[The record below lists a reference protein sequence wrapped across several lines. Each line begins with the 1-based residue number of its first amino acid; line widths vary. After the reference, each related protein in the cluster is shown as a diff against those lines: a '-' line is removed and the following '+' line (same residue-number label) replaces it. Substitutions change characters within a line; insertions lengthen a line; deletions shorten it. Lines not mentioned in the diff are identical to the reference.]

1 MRAMIYKGIAGAE
14 GIGIGKARVVRETD
28 LDYSAVVF
36 SGAENEKQ
44 RLQAA
49 ITAFCEKTAA
59 MQKKLCAAVGEKRA
73 QILEGQIMMIQDPFM
88 ASQMQDFITGGQCAE
103 AAVDA
108 VCNMYIEMFSA
119 VEDDLTRQRAT
130 DIRDMRA
137 RLLGILLRQEEVD
150 LSDLPPETVL
160 VAHDFTPSM
169 TANMQ
174 KEHIVGILSETGSKT
189 SHAAILARSLEI
201 PAVMSVENICT
212 LLENGDTVIADGT
225 RGEAVVRPEQ
235 GILEA
240 YASKR
245 EQLKTEK
252 QALRAFAGKKTATAD
267 GKQLAVYA
275 NIGKPDDVS
284 AVLQN
289 DGEGVGLFRTEFL
302 FMDRA
307 ALPSEEEQFAAYR
320 AVAAQM
326 QGKEVIIRTLDVGG
340 DKDIPYLHMEKEENP
355 FLGHRAVRYCLD
367 NPEIYQVQLRALLRA
382 SAYGKI
388 KIMLPLVSTVNEVR
402 RVCEL
407 LESAKAE
414 LRAENIKFHEKI
426 PVGVMIETPAAAMTA
441 DLLAK
446 EADFFSIGTNDL
458 TQYTMAV
465 DRGNSKVST
474 LYSHYHP
481 AVLRLIKQ
489 TAEAANRA
497 GIPVGMC
504 GEAAADKAFIPLLI
518 AFGLHEFSVT
528 PAAVLATRK
537 TVSLWSKTDA
547 DALTE
552 RILTLT
558 TAEEVAA
565 ALEEAER
572 A

>member
-1 MRAMIYKGIAGAE
+1 MIYKGIAGAE
-14 GIGIGKARVVRETD
+14 GIGIGKALVVCEQT
-28 LDYSAVVF
+28 LDYSHVVF
-36 SGAENEKQ
+36 SGAENETN

-49 ITAFCEKTAA
+49 IAAFCEKVTA
-59 MQKKLCAAVGEKRA
+59 MQKKLTASVGEKQA
-73 QILEGQIMMIQDPFM
+73 EILNGQIMMIQDPFM
-88 ASQMQDFITGGQCAE
+88 TSQMQDFIAGGQCAE

-108 VCNMYIEMFSA
+108 VCNMYIEMFSS

-137 RLLGILLRQEEVD
+137 RLLGILLGQTEVD

-174 KEHIVGILSETGSKT
+174 KEHIVGILSECGSKT
-189 SHAAILARSLEI
+189 SHSAILARSLEL

-212 LLENGDTVIADGT
+212 LLENGDTVIVDGT
-225 RGEAVVRPEQ
+225 RGEAVVRPAQ

-245 EQLKTEK
+245 EQLKMEK
-252 QALRAFAGKKTATAD
+252 QALHAFAGKKTVTAD

-275 NIGKPDDVS
+275 NIGKPDDVP

-302 FMDRA
+302 FMDRT

-320 AVAAQM
+320 AVATQM

-367 NPEIYQVQLRALLRA
+367 NPEIYKVQLRALLRA
-382 SAYGKI
+382 SAYGNI
-388 KIMLPLVSTVNEVR
+388 KIMLPLVTTVSEVR
-402 RVCEL
+402 RVREL
-407 LESAKAE
+407 LESTKAE
-414 LRAENIKFHEKI
+414 LRRENIQFRANI

-465 DRGNSKVST
+465 DRGNRKVSA
-474 LYSHYHP
+474 LYSHYNP

-504 GEAAADKAFIPLLI
+504 GEAAGDKAFIPLLI

-528 PAAVLATRK
+528 PAVVLATRK

-547 DALTE
+547 DALAE
-552 RILTLT
+552 RVLTLDS
-558 TAEEVAA
+558 AEEVAA
-565 ALEEAER
+565 ALEEAAR

>member
-1 MRAMIYKGIAGAE
+1 MIYKGIAGAE
-14 GIGIGKARVVRETD
+14 GIGIGKALVVCEQT
-28 LDYSAVVF
+28 LDYSHVVF
-36 SGAENEKQ
+36 SGAENETN

-49 ITAFCEKTAA
+49 IAAFCEKVTA
-59 MQKKLCAAVGEKRA
+59 MQKKLTASVGEKQA
-73 QILEGQIMMIQDPFM
+73 EILNGQIMMIQDPFM
-88 ASQMQDFITGGQCAE
+88 TSQMQDFIAGGQCAE

-108 VCNMYIEMFSA
+108 VCNMYIEMFSS

-137 RLLGILLRQEEVD
+137 RLLGILLGQTEVD

-174 KEHIVGILSETGSKT
+174 KEHIVGILSECGSKT
-189 SHAAILARSLEI
+189 SHSAILARSLEL

-212 LLENGDTVIADGT
+212 LLENGDTVIVDGT
-225 RGEAVVRPEQ
+225 RGEAVVRPAQ

-245 EQLKTEK
+245 EQLKMEK
-252 QALRAFAGKKTATAD
+252 QALHAFAGKKTVTAD

-302 FMDRA
+302 FMDRT

-320 AVAAQM
+320 AVATQM

-367 NPEIYQVQLRALLRA
+367 NPEIYKVQLRALLRA
-382 SAYGKI
+382 SAYGNI
-388 KIMLPLVSTVNEVR
+388 KIMLPLVTTVSEVR
-402 RVCEL
+402 RVREL
-407 LESAKAE
+407 LESTKAE
-414 LRAENIKFHEKI
+414 LRKENIEFRDTI

-465 DRGNSKVST
+465 DRGNSKVSA
-474 LYSHYHP
+474 LYSHYNP

-504 GEAAADKAFIPLLI
+504 GEAAGDKAFIPLLI

-528 PAAVLATRK
+528 PAAVLPTRK

-547 DALTE
+547 DALAE
-552 RILTLT
+552 RVLTLDS
-558 TAEEVAA
+558 AEEVAA
-565 ALEEAER
+565 ALEEAAR

>member
-1 MRAMIYKGIAGAE
+1 MIYKGIAGAE
-14 GIGIGKARVVRETD
+14 GIGIGKALVVREAD
-28 LDYSAVVF
+28 LDYSHVVF
-36 SGAENEKQ
+36 SGAEKETK
-44 RLQAA
+44 RLQTA
-49 ITAFCEKTAA
+49 IAAFCETVTA
-59 MQKKLCAAVGEKRA
+59 MQEKLTASVGEKQA
-73 QILEGQIMMIQDPFM
+73 EILNGQIMMIQDPFM
-88 ASQMQDFITGGQCAE
+88 TSQMQDFIENGQCAE

-108 VCNMYIEMFSA
+108 VCNMYIEMFSS

-137 RLLGILLRQEEVD
+137 RLLGILLGQTEVD

-160 VAHDFTPSM
+160 VARDFSPSM

-189 SHAAILARSLEI
+189 SHSAILARSLEL

-212 LLENGDTVIADGT
+212 LLENGDTVIVDGT
-225 RGEAVVRPEQ
+225 RGEAVVRPAQ

-245 EQLKTEK
+245 AQLKTEK
-252 QALRAFAGKKTATAD
+252 QALRAFAGKKTVTAD

-275 NIGKPDDVS
+275 NIGKPDDVP

-302 FMDRA
+302 FMDRT

-320 AVAAQM
+320 AVATQM

-367 NPEIYQVQLRALLRA
+367 NPEIYKVQLRALLRA
-382 SAYGKI
+382 SAYGNI
-388 KIMLPLVSTVNEVR
+388 KIMLPLVTTVSEVR
-402 RVCEL
+402 RVREL
-407 LESAKAE
+407 LESTKAE
-414 LRAENIKFHEKI
+414 LRRENIEFRDNI

-465 DRGNSKVST
+465 DRGNSKVSA
-474 LYSHYHP
+474 LYSHYNP

-504 GEAAADKAFIPLLI
+504 GEAAGDKAFIPLLI

-528 PAAVLATRK
+528 PAAVLPTRK

-547 DALTE
+547 DALAE
-552 RILTLT
+552 RVLTLDS
-558 TAEEVAA
+558 AEEVAA
-565 ALEEAER
+565 ALEEAAR

>member
-1 MRAMIYKGIAGAE
+1 MIYKGIAGAE
-14 GIGIGKARVVRETD
+14 GIGIGKALVVCEQT
-28 LDYSAVVF
+28 LDYSHVVF
-36 SGAENEKQ
+36 SGAENETN

-49 ITAFCEKTAA
+49 IAAFCEKVTA
-59 MQKKLCAAVGEKRA
+59 MQKKLTASVGEKQA
-73 QILEGQIMMIQDPFM
+73 EILNGQIMMIQDPFM
-88 ASQMQDFITGGQCAE
+88 TSQMQDFIAGGQCAE

-108 VCNMYIEMFSA
+108 VCNMYIEMFSS

-137 RLLGILLRQEEVD
+137 RLLGILLGQTEVD

-174 KEHIVGILSETGSKT
+174 KEHIVGILSECGSKT
-189 SHAAILARSLEI
+189 SHSAILARSLEL

-212 LLENGDTVIADGT
+212 LLENGDTVIVDGT
-225 RGEAVVRPEQ
+225 RGEVVVRPAQ

-245 EQLKTEK
+245 EQLKMEK
-252 QALRAFAGKKTATAD
+252 QALHAFAGKKTVTAD

-275 NIGKPDDVS
+275 NIGKPDDVP

-302 FMDRA
+302 FMDRT

-320 AVAAQM
+320 AVATQM

-367 NPEIYQVQLRALLRA
+367 NPEIYKVQLRALLRA
-382 SAYGKI
+382 SAYGNI
-388 KIMLPLVSTVNEVR
+388 KIMLSLVTTVSEVR
-402 RVCEL
+402 RVREL
-407 LESAKAE
+407 LESTKAE
-414 LRAENIKFHEKI
+414 LRRENIEFRDTI

-465 DRGNSKVST
+465 DRGNSKVSA
-474 LYSHYHP
+474 LYSHYNP

-504 GEAAADKAFIPLLI
+504 GEAAGDKAFIPLLI

-528 PAAVLATRK
+528 PAAVLPTRK

-547 DALTE
+547 DALAE
-552 RILTLT
+552 RVLTLDS
-558 TAEEVAA
+558 AEEVAA
-565 ALEEAER
+565 ALEEAAR

>member
-1 MRAMIYKGIAGAE
+1 MIYKGIAGAE
-14 GIGIGKARVVRETD
+14 GIGIGKALVVCEQT
-28 LDYSAVVF
+28 LDYSHVVF
-36 SGAENEKQ
+36 SGAENETN

-49 ITAFCEKTAA
+49 IAAFCEKVTA
-59 MQKKLCAAVGEKRA
+59 MQKKLTASVGEKQA
-73 QILEGQIMMIQDPFM
+73 EILNGQIMMIQDPFM
-88 ASQMQDFITGGQCAE
+88 TSQMQDFIAGGQCAE

-108 VCNMYIEMFSA
+108 VCNMYIEMFSS

-137 RLLGILLRQEEVD
+137 RLLGILLGQTEVD

-174 KEHIVGILSETGSKT
+174 KEHIVGILSECGSKT
-189 SHAAILARSLEI
+189 SHSAILARSLEI

-212 LLENGDTVIADGT
+212 LLQDGDTVIADGT
-225 RGEAVVRPEQ
+225 RGEAVVRPAQ

-245 EQLKTEK
+245 EQLRTEK
-252 QALRAFAGKKTATAD
+252 QALHAFAGKKTVTAD

-275 NIGKPDDVS
+275 NIGKPDDVP

-320 AVAAQM
+320 AVATQM

-367 NPEIYQVQLRALLRA
+367 NPEIYKVQLRALLRA
-382 SAYGKI
+382 SAYGNI
-388 KIMLPLVSTVNEVR
+388 KIMLPLVTTVSEVR
-402 RVCEL
+402 RVREL
-407 LESAKAE
+407 LESIKAE
-414 LRAENIKFHEKI
+414 LRRENIKFRDTI

-465 DRGNSKVST
+465 DRGNSKVSA
-474 LYSHYHP
+474 LYSHYNP

-504 GEAAADKAFIPLLI
+504 GEAAGDKAFIPLLI

-528 PAAVLATRK
+528 PAAVLPTRK

-547 DALTE
+547 DALAE
-552 RILTLT
+552 RVLALDS
-558 TAEEVAA
+558 AEEVAA
-565 ALEEAER
+565 ALEAAAR
-572 A
+572 V

>member
-1 MRAMIYKGIAGAE
+1 MIYKGIAGAE
-14 GIGIGKARVVRETD
+14 GIGIGKALVVCEQT
-28 LDYSAVVF
+28 LDYSHVVF
-36 SGAENEKQ
+36 SGAENETN

-49 ITAFCEKTAA
+49 IAAFCEKVTA
-59 MQKKLCAAVGEKRA
+59 MQKKLTASVGEKQA
-73 QILEGQIMMIQDPFM
+73 EILNGQIMMIQDPFM
-88 ASQMQDFITGGQCAE
+88 TSQMQDFIAGGQCAE

-108 VCNMYIEMFSA
+108 VCNMYIEMFSS

-137 RLLGILLRQEEVD
+137 RLLGILLGQTEVD

-174 KEHIVGILSETGSKT
+174 KEHIVGILSECGSKT
-189 SHAAILARSLEI
+189 SHSAILARSLEL

-212 LLENGDTVIADGT
+212 LLENGDTVIVDGT
-225 RGEAVVRPEQ
+225 RGEAVVRPAQ

-245 EQLKTEK
+245 EQLKMEK
-252 QALRAFAGKKTATAD
+252 QALHAFAGKKTVTAD

-275 NIGKPDDVS
+275 NIGKPDDVP

-302 FMDRA
+302 FMDKT

-320 AVAAQM
+320 AVATQM

-367 NPEIYQVQLRALLRA
+367 NPEIYKVQLRALLRA
-382 SAYGKI
+382 SAYGNI
-388 KIMLPLVSTVNEVR
+388 KIMLPLVTTVSEVR
-402 RVCEL
+402 RVREL
-407 LESAKAE
+407 LESIKAE
-414 LRAENIKFHEKI
+414 LRRENIKFRDNI

-465 DRGNSKVST
+465 DRGNSKVSA
-474 LYSHYHP
+474 LYSHYNP

-504 GEAAADKAFIPLLI
+504 GEAAGDKAFIPLLI

-528 PAAVLATRK
+528 PAAVLPTRK

-547 DALTE
+547 DALAE
-552 RILTLT
+552 RVLTLDS
-558 TAEEVAA
+558 AEEVAA
-565 ALEEAER
+565 ALEEAAR

>member
-1 MRAMIYKGIAGAE
+1 MIYKGIAGAE
-14 GIGIGKARVVRETD
+14 GIGIGKALVVCEQT
-28 LDYSAVVF
+28 LDYSHVVF
-36 SGAENEKQ
+36 SGAENETN

-49 ITAFCEKTAA
+49 IAAFCEKVTA
-59 MQKKLCAAVGEKRA
+59 MQKKLTASVGEKQA
-73 QILEGQIMMIQDPFM
+73 EILNGQIMMIQDPFM
-88 ASQMQDFITGGQCAE
+88 TSQMQDFIAGGQCAE

-108 VCNMYIEMFSA
+108 VCNMYIEMFSS

-137 RLLGILLRQEEVD
+137 RLLGILLGQTEVD

-174 KEHIVGILSETGSKT
+174 KEHIVGILSECGSKT
-189 SHAAILARSLEI
+189 SHSAILARSLEL

-212 LLENGDTVIADGT
+212 LLENGDTVIVDGT
-225 RGEAVVRPEQ
+225 RGEVVVRPAQ

-245 EQLKTEK
+245 EQLKMEK
-252 QALRAFAGKKTATAD
+252 QALHAFAGKKTVTAD

-275 NIGKPDDVS
+275 NIGKPDDVP

-302 FMDRA
+302 FMDRT

-320 AVAAQM
+320 AVATQM

-367 NPEIYQVQLRALLRA
+367 NPEIYKVQLRALLRA
-382 SAYGKI
+382 SAYGNI
-388 KIMLPLVSTVNEVR
+388 KIMLPLVTTVREVR
-402 RVCEL
+402 RVREL
-407 LESAKAE
+407 LESTKAE
-414 LRAENIKFHEKI
+414 LRRENIKFRENI

-465 DRGNSKVST
+465 DRGNSKVSA
-474 LYSHYHP
+474 LYSHYNP

-528 PAAVLATRK
+528 PAAVLPTRK

-547 DALTE
+547 DALAE
-552 RILTLT
+552 RILTLDS
-558 TAEEVAA
+558 AEEVAA
-565 ALEEAER
+565 ALEEAAR

>member
-1 MRAMIYKGIAGAE
+1 MIYKGIAGAE
-14 GIGIGKARVVRETD
+14 GIGIGKALVVREQT
-28 LDYSAVVF
+28 LDYSQVVF
-36 SGAENEKQ
+36 SGAENETE

-49 ITAFCEKTAA
+49 IAAFCEKISA
-59 MQKKLCAAVGEKRA
+59 MQQNLTASVGEKQA
-73 QILEGQIMMIQDPFM
+73 EILNGQIMMIHDPFM
-88 ASQMQDFITGGQCAE
+88 TSQIQDFIAGGQCAE
-103 AAVDA
+103 VAVDA
-108 VCNMYIEMFSA
+108 VCNMYIEMFSS

-137 RLLGILLRQEEVD
+137 RLLGILLGQTEVD

-189 SHAAILARSLEI
+189 SHSAILARSLEI

-212 LLENGDTVIADGT
+212 LLQDGDTVIADGT
-225 RGEAVVRPEQ
+225 RGEAVVRPAQ

-245 EQLKTEK
+245 EQLRTEK

-367 NPEIYQVQLRALLRA
+367 NPEIYKVQLRALLRA
-382 SAYGKI
+382 SAYGNI
-388 KIMLPLVSTVNEVR
+388 KIMLPLVTTVNEVR
-402 RVCEL
+402 RVREL
-407 LESAKAE
+407 LESAKVE
-414 LRAENIKFHEKI
+414 LRTENIAFHEKI

-465 DRGNSKVST
+465 DRGNSKVSA
-474 LYSHYHP
+474 LYSHYNP
-481 AVLRLIKQ
+481 AILRMIKQ
-489 TAEAANRA
+489 TADAATRA

-504 GEAAADKAFIPLLI
+504 GEAAGDKAFIPLLI

-528 PAAVLATRK
+528 PAAVLPTRK

-547 DALTE
+547 DALAE
-552 RILTLT
+552 RILTLS

-565 ALEEAER
+565 ALESAAR
-572 A
+572 V

>member
-1 MRAMIYKGIAGAE
+1 MIYKGIAGAE
-14 GIGIGKARVVRETD
+14 GIGIGKALVVCEQT
-28 LDYSAVVF
+28 LDYSHVVF
-36 SGAENEKQ
+36 SGAENETN

-49 ITAFCEKTAA
+49 IAAFCEKVTA
-59 MQKKLCAAVGEKRA
+59 MQKKLTASVGEKQA
-73 QILEGQIMMIQDPFM
+73 EILNGQIMMIQDPFM
-88 ASQMQDFITGGQCAE
+88 TSQMQDFIAGGQCAE

-108 VCNMYIEMFSA
+108 VCNMYIEMFSS

-137 RLLGILLRQEEVD
+137 RLLGILLGQTEVD

-174 KEHIVGILSETGSKT
+174 KEHIVGILSECGSKT
-189 SHAAILARSLEI
+189 SHSAILARSLEL

-212 LLENGDTVIADGT
+212 LLENGDTVIVDGT
-225 RGEAVVRPEQ
+225 RGEAVVRPAQ

-245 EQLKTEK
+245 EQLKMEK
-252 QALRAFAGKKTATAD
+252 QALHAFSGKKTVTAD

-275 NIGKPDDVS
+275 NIGKPDDVP

-302 FMDRA
+302 FMDRT

-320 AVAAQM
+320 AVATQM

-367 NPEIYQVQLRALLRA
+367 NPEIYKVQLRALLRA
-382 SAYGKI
+382 SAYGNI
-388 KIMLPLVSTVNEVR
+388 KIMLPLVTTVSEVR
-402 RVCEL
+402 RVREL
-407 LESAKAE
+407 LESTKAE
-414 LRAENIKFHEKI
+414 LRKENIEFRENI

-465 DRGNSKVST
+465 DRGNSKVSA
-474 LYSHYHP
+474 LYSHYNP

-504 GEAAADKAFIPLLI
+504 GEAAGDKAFIPLLI

-528 PAAVLATRK
+528 PAAVLPTRK

-547 DALTE
+547 DALAE
-552 RILTLT
+552 RVLALDS
-558 TAEEVAA
+558 AEEVAA
-565 ALEEAER
+565 ALEEAAR

>member
-1 MRAMIYKGIAGAE
+1 MIYKGIAGAE
-14 GIGIGKARVVRETD
+14 GIGIGKALVVCEQT
-28 LDYSAVVF
+28 LDYSHVVF
-36 SGAENEKQ
+36 SGAENETN

-49 ITAFCEKTAA
+49 IAAFCEKVTA
-59 MQKKLCAAVGEKRA
+59 MQKKLTASVGEKQA
-73 QILEGQIMMIQDPFM
+73 EILNGQIMMIQDPFM
-88 ASQMQDFITGGQCAE
+88 TSQMQDFIAGGQCAE

-108 VCNMYIEMFSA
+108 VCNMYIEMFSS

-137 RLLGILLRQEEVD
+137 RLLGILLGQTEVD

-174 KEHIVGILSETGSKT
+174 KEHIVGILSECGSKT
-189 SHAAILARSLEI
+189 SHSAILARSLEL

-212 LLENGDTVIADGT
+212 LLENGDTVIVDGT
-225 RGEAVVRPEQ
+225 RGEAVVRPAQ

-245 EQLKTEK
+245 EQLKMEK
-252 QALRAFAGKKTATAD
+252 QALLAFAGKKTVTAD

-275 NIGKPDDVS
+275 NIGKPDDVP

-302 FMDRA
+302 FMDRT

-320 AVAAQM
+320 TVATQM

-367 NPEIYQVQLRALLRA
+367 NPEIYKAQLRALLRA
-382 SAYGKI
+382 SAYGNI
-388 KIMLPLVSTVNEVR
+388 KIMLPLVTTVSEVR
-402 RVCEL
+402 RVREL
-407 LESAKAE
+407 LESTKAE
-414 LRAENIKFHEKI
+414 LRKENIEFRENI

-465 DRGNSKVST
+465 DRGNSKVSA
-474 LYSHYHP
+474 LYSHYNP

-504 GEAAADKAFIPLLI
+504 GEAAGDKAFIPLLI

-528 PAAVLATRK
+528 PAAVLPTRK

-547 DALTE
+547 DALAE
-552 RILTLT
+552 RVLALDS
-558 TAEEVAA
+558 AEEVAA
-565 ALEEAER
+565 ALEAAAR

>member
-1 MRAMIYKGIAGAE
+1 MIYKGIAGAE
-14 GIGIGKARVVRETD
+14 GIGIGKALVVCEQT
-28 LDYSAVVF
+28 LDYSHVVF
-36 SGAENEKQ
+36 SGAENETN

-49 ITAFCEKTAA
+49 IAAFCEKVTA
-59 MQKKLCAAVGEKRA
+59 MQKKLTASVGEKQA
-73 QILEGQIMMIQDPFM
+73 EILNGQIMMIQDPFM
-88 ASQMQDFITGGQCAE
+88 TSQMQDFIAGGQCAE

-108 VCNMYIEMFSA
+108 VCNMYIEMFSS

-137 RLLGILLRQEEVD
+137 RLLGILLGQTEVD

-174 KEHIVGILSETGSKT
+174 KEHIVGILSECGSKT
-189 SHAAILARSLEI
+189 SHSAILARSLEL

-212 LLENGDTVIADGT
+212 LLENGDTVIVDGT
-225 RGEAVVRPEQ
+225 RGEAVVRPAQ

-245 EQLKTEK
+245 EQLKMEK
-252 QALRAFAGKKTATAD
+252 QALHAFAGKKTVTAD

-275 NIGKPDDVS
+275 NIGKPDDVP

-302 FMDRA
+302 FMDRT

-320 AVAAQM
+320 AVATQM

-367 NPEIYQVQLRALLRA
+367 NPEIYKVQLRALLRA
-382 SAYGKI
+382 SAYGNI
-388 KIMLPLVSTVNEVR
+388 KIMLPLVTTVSEVR
-402 RVCEL
+402 RVREL
-407 LESAKAE
+407 LESTKAE
-414 LRAENIKFHEKI
+414 LRKENIEFRDNI

-465 DRGNSKVST
+465 DRGNSKVSA
-474 LYSHYHP
+474 LYSHYNP

-504 GEAAADKAFIPLLI
+504 GEAAGDKAFIPLLI

-528 PAAVLATRK
+528 PAAVLPTRK

-547 DALTE
+547 DALAE
-552 RILTLT
+552 HVLTLDS
-558 TAEEVAA
+558 AEEVAA
-565 ALEEAER
+565 ALEEAAR

>member
-1 MRAMIYKGIAGAE
+1 MIYKGIAGAE
-14 GIGIGKARVVRETD
+14 GIGIGKAFVVCEQT
-28 LDYSAVVF
+28 LDYSHVVF
-36 SGAENEKQ
+36 SGAENETN

-49 ITAFCEKTAA
+49 IAAFCEKVTA
-59 MQKKLCAAVGEKRA
+59 MQKKLTASVGEKQA
-73 QILEGQIMMIQDPFM
+73 EILNGQIMMIQDPFM
-88 ASQMQDFITGGQCAE
+88 TSQMQDFIAGGQCAE

-108 VCNMYIEMFSA
+108 VCNMYIEMFSS

-137 RLLGILLRQEEVD
+137 RLLGILLGQTEVD

-174 KEHIVGILSETGSKT
+174 KEHIVGILSECGSKT
-189 SHAAILARSLEI
+189 SHSAILARSLEL

-212 LLENGDTVIADGT
+212 LLENGDTVIVDGT
-225 RGEAVVRPEQ
+225 RGEAVVRPAQ

-245 EQLKTEK
+245 EQLKMEK
-252 QALRAFAGKKTATAD
+252 QALHAFAGKKTVTAD

-275 NIGKPDDVS
+275 NIGKPDDVP

-302 FMDRA
+302 FMDRT

-320 AVAAQM
+320 AVATQM

-367 NPEIYQVQLRALLRA
+367 NPEIYKVQLRALLRA
-382 SAYGKI
+382 SAYGNI
-388 KIMLPLVSTVNEVR
+388 KIMLPLVTTVSEVR
-402 RVCEL
+402 RVREL

-414 LRAENIKFHEKI
+414 LRRENIKFRENI

-465 DRGNSKVST
+465 DRGNSKVSA
-474 LYSHYHP
+474 LYSHYNP

-504 GEAAADKAFIPLLI
+504 GEAAGDKAFIPLLI

-528 PAAVLATRK
+528 PAAVLPTRK

-547 DALTE
+547 DALAE
-552 RILTLT
+552 RVLTLDS
-558 TAEEVAA
+558 AEEVAA
-565 ALEEAER
+565 ALEEAAR

>member
-1 MRAMIYKGIAGAE
+1 MIYKGIAGAE
-14 GIGIGKARVVRETD
+14 GIGIGKALVVREQT
-28 LDYSAVVF
+28 LDYSQVVF
-36 SGAENEKQ
+36 SGAENETE

-49 ITAFCEKTAA
+49 IAAFCEKISA
-59 MQKKLCAAVGEKRA
+59 MQQNLTASVGEKQA
-73 QILEGQIMMIQDPFM
+73 EILNGQIMMIQDPFM
-88 ASQMQDFITGGQCAE
+88 TSQMQDFIAGGQCAE

-108 VCNMYIEMFSA
+108 VCNMYIEMFSS

-137 RLLGILLRQEEVD
+137 RLLGILLGQTEVD

-174 KEHIVGILSETGSKT
+174 KEHIVGILSEAGSKT
-189 SHAAILARSLEI
+189 SHSAILACSLEI

-212 LLENGDTVIADGT
+212 LLQDGDTVIADGT
-225 RGEAVVRPEQ
+225 RGEAVVRPAQ

-245 EQLKTEK
+245 EQLRTEK

-302 FMDRA
+302 FMDRT

-320 AVAAQM
+320 TVAAQM

-340 DKDIPYLHMEKEENP
+340 DKDIPYLHMEKEDNP

-367 NPEIYQVQLRALLRA
+367 NPEIYKVQLRALLRA
-382 SAYGKI
+382 SAYGNI
-388 KIMLPLVSTVNEVR
+388 KIMLPLVTAVGEVR
-402 RVCEL
+402 RVREL

-414 LRAENIKFHEKI
+414 LRTENIKFHEKI

-458 TQYTMAV
+458 TQYAMAV
-465 DRGNSKVST
+465 DRGNSKVSA
-474 LYSHYHP
+474 LYSHYNP

-489 TAEAANRA
+489 TADAANRA

-504 GEAAADKAFIPLLI
+504 GEAAADKAFMPLLI
-518 AFGLHEFSVT
+518 AFGPDEFSVT
-528 PAAVLATRK
+528 PAAVLPTRK

-547 DALTE
+547 DALAE
-552 RILTLT
+552 RILTLS

-565 ALEEAER
+565 ALESAAR
-572 A
+572 V

>member
-1 MRAMIYKGIAGAE
+1 MIYKGIAGAE
-14 GIGIGKARVVRETD
+14 GIGIGKALVVCEQT
-28 LDYSAVVF
+28 LDYSHVVF
-36 SGAENEKQ
+36 SGAENETN

-49 ITAFCEKTAA
+49 IAAFCEKVTA
-59 MQKKLCAAVGEKRA
+59 MQKKLTASVGEKQA
-73 QILEGQIMMIQDPFM
+73 EILNGQIMMIQDPFM
-88 ASQMQDFITGGQCAE
+88 TSQMQDFIAGGQCAE

-108 VCNMYIEMFSA
+108 VCNMYIEMFSS

-137 RLLGILLRQEEVD
+137 RLLGILLGQTEVD

-174 KEHIVGILSETGSKT
+174 KEHIVGILSECGSKT
-189 SHAAILARSLEI
+189 SHSAILARSLEL

-212 LLENGDTVIADGT
+212 LLENGDTVIVDGT
-225 RGEAVVRPEQ
+225 RGEVVVRPAQ

-245 EQLKTEK
+245 EQLKMEK
-252 QALRAFAGKKTATAD
+252 QALHAFAGKKTVTAD

-275 NIGKPDDVS
+275 NIGNPDDVP

-302 FMDRA
+302 FMDRT

-320 AVAAQM
+320 AVATQM

-367 NPEIYQVQLRALLRA
+367 NPEIYKVQLRALLRA
-382 SAYGKI
+382 SAYGNI
-388 KIMLPLVSTVNEVR
+388 KIMLPLVTTVSEVR
-402 RVCEL
+402 RVREL
-407 LESAKAE
+407 LESTKAE
-414 LRAENIKFHEKI
+414 LRRENIEFRENI

-465 DRGNSKVST
+465 DRGNSKVSA
-474 LYSHYHP
+474 LYSHYNP

-504 GEAAADKAFIPLLI
+504 GEAAGDKAFIPLLI

-528 PAAVLATRK
+528 PAAVLPTRK

-547 DALTE
+547 DALAE
-552 RILTLT
+552 RVLTLDS
-558 TAEEVAA
+558 AEEVAA
-565 ALEEAER
+565 ALEEAAR

>member
-1 MRAMIYKGIAGAE
+1 MIYKGIAGAE
-14 GIGIGKARVVRETD
+14 GIGIGKALVVCEQT
-28 LDYSAVVF
+28 LDYSHVVF
-36 SGAENEKQ
+36 SGAENETN

-49 ITAFCEKTAA
+49 IAAFCEKVTA
-59 MQKKLCAAVGEKRA
+59 MQKKLTASVGEKQA
-73 QILEGQIMMIQDPFM
+73 EILNGQIMMIQDPFM
-88 ASQMQDFITGGQCAE
+88 TSQMQDFIAGGQCAE

-108 VCNMYIEMFSA
+108 VCNMYIEMFSS

-137 RLLGILLRQEEVD
+137 RLLGILLGQTEVD

-174 KEHIVGILSETGSKT
+174 KEHIVGILSECGSKT
-189 SHAAILARSLEI
+189 SHSAILARSLEL

-212 LLENGDTVIADGT
+212 LLENGDTVIVDGT
-225 RGEAVVRPEQ
+225 RGEAVVRPAQ

-245 EQLKTEK
+245 EQLKMEK
-252 QALRAFAGKKTATAD
+252 QALHAFAGKKTVTAD

-275 NIGKPDDVS
+275 NIGKPDDVP

-302 FMDRA
+302 FMDRT

-320 AVAAQM
+320 AVATQM

-367 NPEIYQVQLRALLRA
+367 NPEIYKVQLRALLRA
-382 SAYGKI
+382 SAYGNI
-388 KIMLPLVSTVNEVR
+388 KIMLPLVTTVSEVR
-402 RVCEL
+402 RVREL
-407 LESAKAE
+407 LESTKAE
-414 LRAENIKFHEKI
+414 LRRENIEFRDTI

-465 DRGNSKVST
+465 DRGNSKVSA
-474 LYSHYHP
+474 LYSHYNP

-504 GEAAADKAFIPLLI
+504 GEAAGDKAFIPLLI

-528 PAAVLATRK
+528 PAAVLPTRK

-547 DALTE
+547 DALAE
-552 RILTLT
+552 RILTLDP
-558 TAEEVAA
+558 AEEVAA
-565 ALEEAER
+565 ALEAAAR

>member
-1 MRAMIYKGIAGAE
+1 MIYKGIAGAE
-14 GIGIGKARVVRETD
+14 GIGIGKALVVCEQT
-28 LDYSAVVF
+28 LDYSHVVF
-36 SGAENEKQ
+36 SGAENETN

-49 ITAFCEKTAA
+49 IAAFCEKVTA
-59 MQKKLCAAVGEKRA
+59 MQKKLTASVGEKQA
-73 QILEGQIMMIQDPFM
+73 EILNGQIMMIQDPFM
-88 ASQMQDFITGGQCAE
+88 TSQMQDFIAGGQCAE

-108 VCNMYIEMFSA
+108 VCNMYIEMFSS

-137 RLLGILLRQEEVD
+137 RLLGILLGQTEVD

-174 KEHIVGILSETGSKT
+174 KEHIVGILSECGSKT
-189 SHAAILARSLEI
+189 SHSAILARSLEL

-212 LLENGDTVIADGT
+212 LLENGDTVIVDGT
-225 RGEAVVRPEQ
+225 RGEAVVRPAQ

-245 EQLKTEK
+245 EQLKMEK
-252 QALRAFAGKKTATAD
+252 QALHAFAGKKTVTAD

-275 NIGKPDDVS
+275 NIGKPDDVP

-302 FMDRA
+302 FMDRT

-320 AVAAQM
+320 AVATQM

-367 NPEIYQVQLRALLRA
+367 NPEIYKVQLRALLRA
-382 SAYGKI
+382 SAYGNI
-388 KIMLPLVSTVNEVR
+388 KIMLPLVTTVSEVR
-402 RVCEL
+402 RVREL
-407 LESAKAE
+407 LESTKAE
-414 LRAENIKFHEKI
+414 LRKENIEFRDNI

-465 DRGNSKVST
+465 DRGNSKVSA
-474 LYSHYHP
+474 LYSHYNP

-504 GEAAADKAFIPLLI
+504 GEAAGDKAFIPLLI

-528 PAAVLATRK
+528 PAAVLPTRK
-537 TVSLWSKTDA
+537 TVFLWSKTDA
-547 DALTE
+547 DALAE
-552 RILTLT
+552 RVLALD

-565 ALEEAER
+565 ALEEAAR

>member
-1 MRAMIYKGIAGAE
+1 MIYKGIAGAE
-14 GIGIGKARVVRETD
+14 GIGIGKALVVCEQT
-28 LDYSAVVF
+28 LDYSHVVF
-36 SGAENEKQ
+36 SGAENETN

-49 ITAFCEKTAA
+49 IAAFCEKVTA
-59 MQKKLCAAVGEKRA
+59 MQKKLTASVGEKQA
-73 QILEGQIMMIQDPFM
+73 EILNGQIMMIQDPFM
-88 ASQMQDFITGGQCAE
+88 TSQMQDFIAGGQCAE

-108 VCNMYIEMFSA
+108 VCNMYIEMFSS
-119 VEDDLTRQRAT
+119 VEDDLTRQRTT
-130 DIRDMRA
+130 DIRDMRT
-137 RLLGILLRQEEVD
+137 RLLGILLGQTEVD

-174 KEHIVGILSETGSKT
+174 KEHIVGILSECGSKT
-189 SHAAILARSLEI
+189 SHSAILARSLEL

-212 LLENGDTVIADGT
+212 LLENGDTVIVDGT
-225 RGEAVVRPEQ
+225 RGEAVVRPAQ

-245 EQLKTEK
+245 EQLKMEK
-252 QALRAFAGKKTATAD
+252 QALHAFAGKKTVTAD

-275 NIGKPDDVS
+275 NIGKPDDVP

-302 FMDRA
+302 FMDRT

-320 AVAAQM
+320 AVATQM

-367 NPEIYQVQLRALLRA
+367 NPEIYKVQLRALLRA
-382 SAYGKI
+382 SAYGNI
-388 KIMLPLVSTVNEVR
+388 KIMLPLVTTVSEVR
-402 RVCEL
+402 RVREL
-407 LESAKAE
+407 LESTKAE
-414 LRAENIKFHEKI
+414 LRKENIEFRDTI

-465 DRGNSKVST
+465 DRGNSKVSA
-474 LYSHYHP
+474 LYSHYNP

-504 GEAAADKAFIPLLI
+504 GEAAGDKAFIPLLI

-528 PAAVLATRK
+528 PAAVLPTRK

-547 DALTE
+547 DALAE
-552 RILTLT
+552 HVLTLDS
-558 TAEEVAA
+558 AEEVAA
-565 ALEEAER
+565 ALEEAAR

>member
-1 MRAMIYKGIAGAE
+1 MIYKGIAGAE
-14 GIGIGKARVVRETD
+14 GIGIGKALVVCEQT
-28 LDYSAVVF
+28 LDYSHVVF
-36 SGAENEKQ
+36 SGAENETN

-49 ITAFCEKTAA
+49 IAAFCEKVTA
-59 MQKKLCAAVGEKRA
+59 MQKKLTASVGEKQA
-73 QILEGQIMMIQDPFM
+73 EILNGQIMMIQDPFM
-88 ASQMQDFITGGQCAE
+88 TSQMQDFIAGGQCAE

-108 VCNMYIEMFSA
+108 VCNMYIEMFSS

-137 RLLGILLRQEEVD
+137 RLLGILLGQTEVD

-174 KEHIVGILSETGSKT
+174 KEHIVGILSECGSKT
-189 SHAAILARSLEI
+189 SHSAILARSLEL

-212 LLENGDTVIADGT
+212 LLENGDTVIVDGT
-225 RGEAVVRPEQ
+225 RGEAVVRPAQ

-245 EQLKTEK
+245 EQLKMEK
-252 QALRAFAGKKTATAD
+252 QALHAFAGKKTVTAD

-275 NIGKPDDVS
+275 NIGKPDDVP

-302 FMDRA
+302 FMDRT

-320 AVAAQM
+320 AVATQM

-367 NPEIYQVQLRALLRA
+367 NPEIYKVQLRALLRA
-382 SAYGKI
+382 SAYGNI
-388 KIMLPLVSTVNEVR
+388 KIMLPLVTTVSEVR
-402 RVCEL
+402 RVREL
-407 LESAKAE
+407 LESTKAE
-414 LRAENIKFHEKI
+414 LRRENIKFRDNI

-465 DRGNSKVST
+465 DRGNSKVSA
-474 LYSHYHP
+474 LYSHYNP

-504 GEAAADKAFIPLLI
+504 GEAAGDKAFIPLLI

-528 PAAVLATRK
+528 PAAVLPTRK

-547 DALTE
+547 DALAE
-552 RILTLT
+552 RVLALDS
-558 TAEEVAA
+558 AEEVAA
-565 ALEEAER
+565 ALEEAAR

>member
-1 MRAMIYKGIAGAE
+1 MIYKGIAGAE
-14 GIGIGKARVVRETD
+14 GIGIGKALVVCEQT
-28 LDYSAVVF
+28 LDYSHVVF
-36 SGAENEKQ
+36 SGAENETN

-49 ITAFCEKTAA
+49 IAAFCEKVTA
-59 MQKKLCAAVGEKRA
+59 MQKKLTASVGEKQA
-73 QILEGQIMMIQDPFM
+73 EILNGQIMMIQDPFM
-88 ASQMQDFITGGQCAE
+88 TSQMQGFIAGGQCAE

-108 VCNMYIEMFSA
+108 VCNMYIEMFSS

-137 RLLGILLRQEEVD
+137 RLLGILLGQTEVD

-174 KEHIVGILSETGSKT
+174 KEHIVGILSECGSKT
-189 SHAAILARSLEI
+189 SHSAILARSLEL

-212 LLENGDTVIADGT
+212 LLENGDTVIVDGT
-225 RGEAVVRPEQ
+225 RGEAVVRPAQ

-245 EQLKTEK
+245 EQLKMEK
-252 QALRAFAGKKTATAD
+252 QALHAFAGKKTVTAD

-275 NIGKPDDVS
+275 NIGKPDDVP

-320 AVAAQM
+320 AVATQM

-367 NPEIYQVQLRALLRA
+367 NPEIYKVQLRALLRA
-382 SAYGKI
+382 SAYGNI
-388 KIMLPLVSTVNEVR
+388 KIMLPLVTTVSEVR
-402 RVCEL
+402 RVREL
-407 LESAKAE
+407 LESTKAE
-414 LRAENIKFHEKI
+414 LRKENIEFRDNI

-465 DRGNSKVST
+465 DRGNSKVSA
-474 LYSHYHP
+474 LYSHYNP

-504 GEAAADKAFIPLLI
+504 GEAAGDKAFIPLLI

-528 PAAVLATRK
+528 PAAVLPTRK

-547 DALTE
+547 DALAE

-565 ALEEAER
+565 ALEEAAR
-572 A
+572 V

>member
-1 MRAMIYKGIAGAE
+1 MIYKGIAGAE
-14 GIGIGKARVVRETD
+14 GIGIGKALVVCEQT
-28 LDYSAVVF
+28 LDYSHVVF
-36 SGAENEKQ
+36 SGAENETN

-49 ITAFCEKTAA
+49 IAAFCEKVTA
-59 MQKKLCAAVGEKRA
+59 MQKKLTASVGEKQA
-73 QILEGQIMMIQDPFM
+73 EILNGQIMMIQDPFM
-88 ASQMQDFITGGQCAE
+88 TSQMQDFIAGGQCAE

-108 VCNMYIEMFSA
+108 VCNMYIEMFSS

-137 RLLGILLRQEEVD
+137 RLLGILLGQTEVD

-174 KEHIVGILSETGSKT
+174 KEHIVGILSECGSKT
-189 SHAAILARSLEI
+189 SHSAILARSLEL

-212 LLENGDTVIADGT
+212 LLENGDTVIVDGT
-225 RGEAVVRPEQ
+225 RGEAVVRPAQ

-245 EQLKTEK
+245 EQLKMEK
-252 QALRAFAGKKTATAD
+252 QALHAFAGKKTVTAD

-275 NIGKPDDVS
+275 NIGKPDDVP

-302 FMDRA
+302 FMDRT

-320 AVAAQM
+320 AVATQM

-367 NPEIYQVQLRALLRA
+367 NPEIYKVQLRALLRA
-382 SAYGKI
+382 SAYGNI
-388 KIMLPLVSTVNEVR
+388 KIMLPLVTTVSEVR
-402 RVCEL
+402 RVREL
-407 LESAKAE
+407 LESTKAE
-414 LRAENIKFHEKI
+414 LRKENIEFRDNI

-465 DRGNSKVST
+465 DRGNSKVSA
-474 LYSHYHP
+474 LYSHYNP

-504 GEAAADKAFIPLLI
+504 GEAAGDKAFIPLLI

-528 PAAVLATRK
+528 PAAVLPTRK

-547 DALTE
+547 DALAE
-552 RILTLT
+552 RVLTLDS
-558 TAEEVAA
+558 AEEVAA
-565 ALEEAER
+565 ALEEAAR

>member
-1 MRAMIYKGIAGAE
+1 MIYKGIAGAE
-14 GIGIGKARVVRETD
+14 GIGIGKALVVCEQT
-28 LDYSAVVF
+28 LDYSHVVF
-36 SGAENEKQ
+36 SGAENETN

-49 ITAFCEKTAA
+49 IAAFCEKVTA
-59 MQKKLCAAVGEKRA
+59 MQKKLTASVGEKQA
-73 QILEGQIMMIQDPFM
+73 EILNGQIMMIQDPFM
-88 ASQMQDFITGGQCAE
+88 TSQMQDFIAGGQCAE

-108 VCNMYIEMFSA
+108 VCNMYIEMFSS

-137 RLLGILLRQEEVD
+137 RLLGILLGQTEVD

-174 KEHIVGILSETGSKT
+174 KEHIVGILSESGSKT
-189 SHAAILARSLEI
+189 SHSAILARSLEL

-212 LLENGDTVIADGT
+212 VLENGDTVIVDGT
-225 RGEAVVRPEQ
+225 RGEAVVRPAQ

-245 EQLKTEK
+245 EQLKMEK
-252 QALRAFAGKKTATAD
+252 QALHAFAGKKTVTAD

-275 NIGKPDDVS
+275 NIGKPDDVP

-302 FMDRA
+302 FMDRT

-320 AVAAQM
+320 AVATQM

-367 NPEIYQVQLRALLRA
+367 NPEIYKVQLRALLRA
-382 SAYGKI
+382 SAYGNI
-388 KIMLPLVSTVNEVR
+388 KIMLPLVTTVSEVR
-402 RVCEL
+402 RVREL
-407 LESAKAE
+407 LESIKAE
-414 LRAENIKFHEKI
+414 LRRENIQFRENI

-465 DRGNSKVST
+465 DRGNSKVSA
-474 LYSHYHP
+474 LYSHYNP

-504 GEAAADKAFIPLLI
+504 GEAAGDKAFIPLLI

-528 PAAVLATRK
+528 PAAVLPTRK

-547 DALTE
+547 DALAE
-552 RILTLT
+552 RVLTLDS
-558 TAEEVAA
+558 AEEVAA
-565 ALEEAER
+565 ALEEAAR

>member
-1 MRAMIYKGIAGAE
+1 MIYKGIAGAE
-14 GIGIGKARVVRETD
+14 GIGIGKALVVREQT
-28 LDYSAVVF
+28 LDYSQVVF
-36 SGAENEKQ
+36 SGAENETE

-49 ITAFCEKTAA
+49 IAAFCEKISA
-59 MQKKLCAAVGEKRA
+59 MQQNLTASVGEKQA
-73 QILEGQIMMIQDPFM
+73 EILNGQIMMIQDPFM
-88 ASQMQDFITGGQCAE
+88 TSQMQDFIAGGQCAE

-108 VCNMYIEMFSA
+108 VCNMYIEMFSS

-137 RLLGILLRQEEVD
+137 RLLGILLGQTEVD

-169 TANMQ
+169 TANVQ

-189 SHAAILARSLEI
+189 SHSAILARSLEI

-212 LLENGDTVIADGT
+212 LLQDGDTVITDGT
-225 RGEAVVRPEQ
+225 RGEAVVRPAQ

-245 EQLKTEK
+245 EQLRTEK

-302 FMDRA
+302 FMDRT

-340 DKDIPYLHMEKEENP
+340 DKDIPYLHMEKEKNP

-367 NPEIYQVQLRALLRA
+367 NPEIYKVQLRALLRA
-382 SAYGKI
+382 SAYGNI
-388 KIMLPLVSTVNEVR
+388 KIMLPLVTTVNEVR
-402 RVCEL
+402 RVREL
-407 LESAKAE
+407 LERAKAE
-414 LRAENIKFHEKI
+414 LRTENIKFNEKI

-465 DRGNSKVST
+465 DRGNSKVSA
-474 LYSHYHP
+474 LYSHYNP

-489 TAEAANRA
+489 TADAANRA

-504 GEAAADKAFIPLLI
+504 GEAAGDKSFIPLLI
-518 AFGLHEFSVT
+518 AFGIQEFSVT
-528 PAAVLATRK
+528 PAAVLPTRK

-547 DALTE
+547 DALAE
-552 RILTLT
+552 CILTLS

-565 ALEEAER
+565 ALESAAR
-572 A
+572 V

>member
-1 MRAMIYKGIAGAE
+1 MIYKGIAGAE
-14 GIGIGKARVVRETD
+14 GIGIGKALVVCEQT
-28 LDYSAVVF
+28 LDYSHVVF
-36 SGAENEKQ
+36 SGAENETN

-49 ITAFCEKTAA
+49 IAAFCEKVTA
-59 MQKKLCAAVGEKRA
+59 MQKKLTASVGEKQA
-73 QILEGQIMMIQDPFM
+73 EILNGQIMMIQDPFM
-88 ASQMQDFITGGQCAE
+88 TSQMQDFIAGGQCAE

-108 VCNMYIEMFSA
+108 VCNMYIEMFSS

-137 RLLGILLRQEEVD
+137 RLLGILLGQTEVD

-174 KEHIVGILSETGSKT
+174 KEHIVGILSECGSKT
-189 SHAAILARSLEI
+189 SHSAILARSLEL

-212 LLENGDTVIADGT
+212 LLENGDTVIVDGT
-225 RGEAVVRPEQ
+225 RGEAVVRPAQ

-245 EQLKTEK
+245 EQLKMEK
-252 QALRAFAGKKTATAD
+252 QALHAFAGKKTVTAD

-302 FMDRA
+302 FMDRI

-320 AVAAQM
+320 AVATQM

-367 NPEIYQVQLRALLRA
+367 NPEIYKVQLRALLRA
-382 SAYGKI
+382 SAYGNI
-388 KIMLPLVSTVNEVR
+388 KIMLPLVTAVGEVR
-402 RVCEL
+402 RVREL

-414 LRAENIKFHEKI
+414 LRTENIKFNEKI

-458 TQYTMAV
+458 TQYAMAV
-465 DRGNSKVST
+465 DRGNSKVSA
-474 LYSHYHP
+474 LYSHYNP

-489 TAEAANRA
+489 TADAANRA

-504 GEAAADKAFIPLLI
+504 GEAAGDKAFIPLLI

-528 PAAVLATRK
+528 PAAVLPTRK

-547 DALTE
+547 DALAE
-552 RILTLT
+552 RILTLDS
-558 TAEEVAA
+558 AEEVAA
-565 ALEEAER
+565 ALEEAAR

>member
-1 MRAMIYKGIAGAE
+1 MIYKGIAGAE
-14 GIGIGKARVVRETD
+14 GIGIGKALVVCEQT
-28 LDYSAVVF
+28 LDYSHVVF
-36 SGAENEKQ
+36 SGAENETN

-49 ITAFCEKTAA
+49 IAAFCEKVTA
-59 MQKKLCAAVGEKRA
+59 MQKKLTASVGEKQA
-73 QILEGQIMMIQDPFM
+73 EILNGQIMMIQDPFM
-88 ASQMQDFITGGQCAE
+88 TSQMQDFIAGGQCAE

-108 VCNMYIEMFSA
+108 VCNMYIEMFSS
-119 VEDDLTRQRAT
+119 VEDDLTRQRTT

-137 RLLGILLRQEEVD
+137 RLLGILLGQTEVD

-174 KEHIVGILSETGSKT
+174 KEHIVGILSECGSKT
-189 SHAAILARSLEI
+189 SHSAILARSLEL

-212 LLENGDTVIADGT
+212 LLENGDTVIVDGT
-225 RGEAVVRPEQ
+225 RGEAVVRPAQ

-245 EQLKTEK
+245 EQLKMEK
-252 QALRAFAGKKTATAD
+252 QALHAFAGKKTVTAD

-275 NIGKPDDVS
+275 NIGKPDDVP

-320 AVAAQM
+320 AVATQM

-367 NPEIYQVQLRALLRA
+367 NPEIYKVQLRALLRA
-382 SAYGKI
+382 SAYGNI
-388 KIMLPLVSTVNEVR
+388 KIMLPLVTTVSEVR
-402 RVCEL
+402 RVREL
-407 LESAKAE
+407 LESTKAE
-414 LRAENIKFHEKI
+414 LCKENIEFRENI

-465 DRGNSKVST
+465 DRGNSKVSA
-474 LYSHYHP
+474 LYSHYNP

-504 GEAAADKAFIPLLI
+504 GEAAGDKAFIPLLI

-528 PAAVLATRK
+528 PAAVLPTRK

-547 DALTE
+547 DALAE
-552 RILTLT
+552 RILTLDS
-558 TAEEVAA
+558 AEEVAA
-565 ALEEAER
+565 ALEEAAR

>member
-1 MRAMIYKGIAGAE
+1 MIYKGIAGAE
-14 GIGIGKARVVRETD
+14 GIGIGKALVVCEQT
-28 LDYSAVVF
+28 LDYSHVVF
-36 SGAENEKQ
+36 SGAENETN

-49 ITAFCEKTAA
+49 IAAFCEKVTA
-59 MQKKLCAAVGEKRA
+59 MQKKLTASVGEKQA
-73 QILEGQIMMIQDPFM
+73 EILNGQIMMIQDPFM
-88 ASQMQDFITGGQCAE
+88 TSQMQDFIAGGQCAE

-108 VCNMYIEMFSA
+108 VCNMYIEMFSS

-137 RLLGILLRQEEVD
+137 RLLGILLGQTEVD

-174 KEHIVGILSETGSKT
+174 KEHIVGILSECGSKT
-189 SHAAILARSLEI
+189 SHSAILARSLEL

-212 LLENGDTVIADGT
+212 LLENGDTVIVDGT
-225 RGEAVVRPEQ
+225 RGEVVVRPAQ

-245 EQLKTEK
+245 EQLKMEK
-252 QALRAFAGKKTATAD
+252 QALHAFAGKKTVTAD

-275 NIGKPDDVS
+275 NIGKPDDVP

-302 FMDRA
+302 FMDRT

-320 AVAAQM
+320 AVATQM

-367 NPEIYQVQLRALLRA
+367 NPEIYKVQLRALLRA
-382 SAYGKI
+382 SAYGNI
-388 KIMLPLVSTVNEVR
+388 KIMLPLVTTVSEVR
-402 RVCEL
+402 RVREL
-407 LESAKAE
+407 LESTKAE
-414 LRAENIKFHEKI
+414 LRRENIKFRENI

-465 DRGNSKVST
+465 DRGNSKVSA
-474 LYSHYHP
+474 LYSHYNP

-528 PAAVLATRK
+528 PAAVLPTRK

-547 DALTE
+547 DALAE
-552 RILTLT
+552 RVLALDS
-558 TAEEVAA
+558 AEEVAA
-565 ALEEAER
+565 ALEEAAR
-572 A
+572 V

>member
-1 MRAMIYKGIAGAE
+1 MIYKGIAGAE
-14 GIGIGKARVVRETD
+14 GIGIGKALVVCEQT
-28 LDYSAVVF
+28 LDYSHVVF
-36 SGAENEKQ
+36 SGAENETN

-49 ITAFCEKTAA
+49 IAAFCEKVTA
-59 MQKKLCAAVGEKRA
+59 MQKKLTASVGEKQA
-73 QILEGQIMMIQDPFM
+73 EILNGQIMMIQDPFM
-88 ASQMQDFITGGQCAE
+88 TSQMQDFIAGGQCAE

-108 VCNMYIEMFSA
+108 VCNMYIEMFSS
-119 VEDDLTRQRAT
+119 VEDDLTRQRTT

-137 RLLGILLRQEEVD
+137 RLLGILLGQTEVD

-174 KEHIVGILSETGSKT
+174 KEHIVGILSECGSKT
-189 SHAAILARSLEI
+189 SHSAILARSLEL

-212 LLENGDTVIADGT
+212 LLENGDTVIVDGT
-225 RGEAVVRPEQ
+225 RGEVVVRPAQ

-245 EQLKTEK
+245 EQLKMEK
-252 QALRAFAGKKTATAD
+252 QVLHAFAGKKTVTAD

-275 NIGKPDDVS
+275 NIGKPDDVP

-302 FMDRA
+302 FMDRT

-320 AVAAQM
+320 AVATQM

-367 NPEIYQVQLRALLRA
+367 NPEIYKVQLRALLRA
-382 SAYGKI
+382 SAYGNI
-388 KIMLPLVSTVNEVR
+388 KIMLPLVTTVSEVR
-402 RVCEL
+402 RVREL
-407 LESAKAE
+407 LESTKAE
-414 LRAENIKFHEKI
+414 LRKENIEFRDNI

-465 DRGNSKVST
+465 DRGNSKVSA
-474 LYSHYHP
+474 LYSHYNP

-504 GEAAADKAFIPLLI
+504 GEAAGDKAFIPLLI

-528 PAAVLATRK
+528 PAAVLPTRK

-547 DALTE
+547 DALAE
-552 RILTLT
+552 RVLTLDS
-558 TAEEVAA
+558 AEEVAA
-565 ALEEAER
+565 ALEEAAR

>member
-1 MRAMIYKGIAGAE
+1 MIYKGIAGAE
-14 GIGIGKARVVRETD
+14 GIGIGKALVVCEQT
-28 LDYSAVVF
+28 LDYSHVVF
-36 SGAENEKQ
+36 SGAENETN

-49 ITAFCEKTAA
+49 IAAFCEKVTA
-59 MQKKLCAAVGEKRA
+59 MQKKLTASVGEKQA
-73 QILEGQIMMIQDPFM
+73 EILNGQIMMIQDPFM
-88 ASQMQDFITGGQCAE
+88 TSQMQDFIAGGQCAE

-108 VCNMYIEMFSA
+108 VCNMYIEMFSS

-137 RLLGILLRQEEVD
+137 RLLGILLGQTEVD

-174 KEHIVGILSETGSKT
+174 KEHIVGILSECGSKT
-189 SHAAILARSLEI
+189 SHSAILARSLEL

-212 LLENGDTVIADGT
+212 LLENGDTVIVDGT
-225 RGEAVVRPEQ
+225 RGEAVVRPAQ

-245 EQLKTEK
+245 EQLKMEK
-252 QALRAFAGKKTATAD
+252 QALHAFAGKKTVTAD

-275 NIGKPDDVS
+275 NIGKPDDVP

-302 FMDRA
+302 FMDRT

-320 AVAAQM
+320 AVATQM

-367 NPEIYQVQLRALLRA
+367 NPEIYKVQLRALLRA
-382 SAYGKI
+382 SAYGNI
-388 KIMLPLVSTVNEVR
+388 KIMLPLVTTVSEVR
-402 RVCEL
+402 RVREL
-407 LESAKAE
+407 LESTKAE
-414 LRAENIKFHEKI
+414 LRKENIEFRDTI

-465 DRGNSKVST
+465 DRGNSKVSA
-474 LYSHYHP
+474 LYSHYNP

-504 GEAAADKAFIPLLI
+504 GEAAGDKAFIPLLI

-528 PAAVLATRK
+528 PAAVLPTRK

-547 DALTE
+547 DALAE
-552 RILTLT
+552 RVLTLDS
-558 TAEEVAA
+558 AEEVAA
-565 ALEEAER
+565 ALEEAAR

>member
-1 MRAMIYKGIAGAE
+1 MIYKGIAGAE
-14 GIGIGKARVVRETD
+14 GIGIGKALVVREQT
-28 LDYSAVVF
+28 LDYSHVVF
-36 SGAENEKQ
+36 SGAENETN

-49 ITAFCEKTAA
+49 IAAFCEKVTA
-59 MQKKLCAAVGEKRA
+59 MQKKLTASVGEKQA
-73 QILEGQIMMIQDPFM
+73 EILNGQIMMIQDPFM
-88 ASQMQDFITGGQCAE
+88 TSQMQDFIAGGQCAE

-108 VCNMYIEMFSA
+108 VCNMYIEMFSS

-137 RLLGILLRQEEVD
+137 RLLGILLGQTEVD

-174 KEHIVGILSETGSKT
+174 KEHIVGILSECGSKT
-189 SHAAILARSLEI
+189 SHSAILARSLEL

-212 LLENGDTVIADGT
+212 LLENGDTVIVDGT
-225 RGEAVVRPEQ
+225 RGEVVVRPAQ

-245 EQLKTEK
+245 EQLKMEK
-252 QALRAFAGKKTATAD
+252 QALHAFAGKKTVTAD

-275 NIGKPDDVS
+275 NIGKPDDVP

-302 FMDRA
+302 FMDRT

-320 AVAAQM
+320 AVATQM

-367 NPEIYQVQLRALLRA
+367 NPEIYKVQLRALLRA
-382 SAYGKI
+382 SAYGNI
-388 KIMLPLVSTVNEVR
+388 KIMLPLVTTVSEVR
-402 RVCEL
+402 RVREL
-407 LESAKAE
+407 LESTKAE
-414 LRAENIKFHEKI
+414 LRRENIKFRDNI

-465 DRGNSKVST
+465 DRGNSKVSA
-474 LYSHYHP
+474 LYSHYNP

-504 GEAAADKAFIPLLI
+504 GEAAGDKAFIPLLI

-528 PAAVLATRK
+528 PAAVLPTRK

-547 DALTE
+547 DALAE
-552 RILTLT
+552 RVLALDS
-558 TAEEVAA
+558 AEEVAA
-565 ALEEAER
+565 ALEEAAR

>member
-1 MRAMIYKGIAGAE
+1 MIYKGIAGAE
-14 GIGIGKARVVRETD
+14 GIGIGKALVVCEQT
-28 LDYSAVVF
+28 LDYSHVVF
-36 SGAENEKQ
+36 SGAENETN

-49 ITAFCEKTAA
+49 IAAFCEKVTA
-59 MQKKLCAAVGEKRA
+59 MQKKLTASVGEKQA
-73 QILEGQIMMIQDPFM
+73 EILNGQIMMIQDPFM
-88 ASQMQDFITGGQCAE
+88 TSQMQDFIAGGQCAE

-108 VCNMYIEMFSA
+108 VCNMYIEMFSS

-137 RLLGILLRQEEVD
+137 RLLGILLGQTEVD

-174 KEHIVGILSETGSKT
+174 KEHIVGILSECGSKT
-189 SHAAILARSLEI
+189 SHSAILARSLEL

-212 LLENGDTVIADGT
+212 LLENGDTVIVDGT
-225 RGEAVVRPEQ
+225 RGEVVVRPAQ

-245 EQLKTEK
+245 EQLKMEK
-252 QALRAFAGKKTATAD
+252 QALHAFAGKKTVTAD

-275 NIGKPDDVS
+275 NIGKPDDVP

-302 FMDRA
+302 FMDRT

-320 AVAAQM
+320 TVATQM

-367 NPEIYQVQLRALLRA
+367 NPEIYKVQLRALLRA
-382 SAYGKI
+382 SAYGNI
-388 KIMLPLVSTVNEVR
+388 KIMLPLVTTVSEVR
-402 RVCEL
+402 RVREL
-407 LESAKAE
+407 LESTKAE
-414 LRAENIKFHEKI
+414 LRKENIEFRDNI

-465 DRGNSKVST
+465 DRGNSKVSA
-474 LYSHYHP
+474 LYSHYNP

-504 GEAAADKAFIPLLI
+504 GEAAGDKAFIPLLI

-528 PAAVLATRK
+528 PAAVLPTRK

-547 DALTE
+547 DALAE
-552 RILTLT
+552 RVLTLDS
-558 TAEEVAA
+558 AEEVAA
-565 ALEEAER
+565 ALEEAAR

>member
-1 MRAMIYKGIAGAE
+1 MIYKGIAGAE
-14 GIGIGKARVVRETD
+14 GIGIGKALVVCEQT
-28 LDYSAVVF
+28 LDYSHVVF
-36 SGAENEKQ
+36 SGAENETN

-49 ITAFCEKTAA
+49 IAAFCEKVTA
-59 MQKKLCAAVGEKRA
+59 MQKKLTASVGEKQA
-73 QILEGQIMMIQDPFM
+73 EILNGQIMMIQDPFM
-88 ASQMQDFITGGQCAE
+88 TSQMQDFIAGGQCAE

-108 VCNMYIEMFSA
+108 VCNMYIEMFSS

-137 RLLGILLRQEEVD
+137 RLLGILLGQTEVD

-174 KEHIVGILSETGSKT
+174 KEHIVGILSECGSKT
-189 SHAAILARSLEI
+189 SHSAILARSLEL

-212 LLENGDTVIADGT
+212 LLENGDTVIVDGT
-225 RGEAVVRPEQ
+225 RGEVVVRPAQ

-245 EQLKTEK
+245 EQLKMEK
-252 QALRAFAGKKTATAD
+252 QALHAFAGKKTVTAD

-275 NIGKPDDVS
+275 NIGKPDDVP

-320 AVAAQM
+320 AVATQM

-367 NPEIYQVQLRALLRA
+367 NPEIYKVQLRALLRA
-382 SAYGKI
+382 SAYGNI
-388 KIMLPLVSTVNEVR
+388 KIMLPLVTTVSEVR
-402 RVCEL
+402 RVREL
-407 LESAKAE
+407 LESTKAE
-414 LRAENIKFHEKI
+414 LRKENIEFRDNI

-465 DRGNSKVST
+465 DRGNSKVSA
-474 LYSHYHP
+474 LYSHYNP

-504 GEAAADKAFIPLLI
+504 GEAAGDKAFIPLLI

-528 PAAVLATRK
+528 PAAVLPTRK

-547 DALTE
+547 DALAE
-552 RILTLT
+552 RVLTLDS
-558 TAEEVAA
+558 AEEVAA
-565 ALEEAER
+565 ALEEAAR
-572 A
+572 V

>member
-1 MRAMIYKGIAGAE
+1 MIYKGIAGAE
-14 GIGIGKARVVRETD
+14 GIGIGKALVVCEQT
-28 LDYSAVVF
+28 LDYSHVVF
-36 SGAENEKQ
+36 SGAENETN

-49 ITAFCEKTAA
+49 IAAFCEKVTA
-59 MQKKLCAAVGEKRA
+59 MQKKLTASVGEKQA
-73 QILEGQIMMIQDPFM
+73 EILNGQIMMIQDPFM
-88 ASQMQDFITGGQCAE
+88 TSQMQDFIAGGQCAE

-108 VCNMYIEMFSA
+108 VCNMYIEMFSS

-137 RLLGILLRQEEVD
+137 RLLGILLGQTEVD

-174 KEHIVGILSETGSKT
+174 KEHIVGILSECGSKT
-189 SHAAILARSLEI
+189 SHSAILARSLEL

-212 LLENGDTVIADGT
+212 LLENGDTVIVDGT
-225 RGEAVVRPEQ
+225 RGEAVVRPAQ

-245 EQLKTEK
+245 EQLKMEK
-252 QALRAFAGKKTATAD
+252 QALHAFAGKKTVTAD

-302 FMDRA
+302 FMDRT

-320 AVAAQM
+320 AVATQM

-367 NPEIYQVQLRALLRA
+367 NPEIYKVQLRALLRA
-382 SAYGKI
+382 SAYGNI
-388 KIMLPLVSTVNEVR
+388 KIMLPLVTTVSEVR
-402 RVCEL
+402 RVREL
-407 LESAKAE
+407 LESTKAE
-414 LRAENIKFHEKI
+414 LRKENIEFRDNI

-465 DRGNSKVST
+465 DRGNSKVSA
-474 LYSHYHP
+474 LYSHYNP

-504 GEAAADKAFIPLLI
+504 GEAAGDKAFIPLLI

-528 PAAVLATRK
+528 PAAVLPTRK

-547 DALTE
+547 DALAE
-552 RILTLT
+552 RVLTLDS
-558 TAEEVAA
+558 AEEVAA
-565 ALEEAER
+565 ALEEAAR

>member
-1 MRAMIYKGIAGAE
+1 MIYKGIAGAE
-14 GIGIGKARVVRETD
+14 GNGIGKALVVCEQT
-28 LDYSAVVF
+28 LDYSHVVF
-36 SGAENEKQ
+36 SGAENETN

-49 ITAFCEKTAA
+49 IAAFCEKVTA
-59 MQKKLCAAVGEKRA
+59 MQKKLTASVGEKQA
-73 QILEGQIMMIQDPFM
+73 EILNGQIMMIQDPFM
-88 ASQMQDFITGGQCAE
+88 TSQMQDFIAGGQCAE

-108 VCNMYIEMFSA
+108 VCNMYIEMFSS

-137 RLLGILLRQEEVD
+137 RLLGILLGQTEVD

-174 KEHIVGILSETGSKT
+174 KEHIVGILSECGSKT
-189 SHAAILARSLEI
+189 SHSAILARSLEL

-212 LLENGDTVIADGT
+212 LLENGDTVIVDGT
-225 RGEAVVRPEQ
+225 RGEVVVRPAQ

-245 EQLKTEK
+245 EQLKMEK
-252 QALRAFAGKKTATAD
+252 QALHAFAGKKTVTAD

-275 NIGKPDDVS
+275 NIGKPDDVP

-302 FMDRA
+302 FMDRT

-320 AVAAQM
+320 AVATQM

-367 NPEIYQVQLRALLRA
+367 NPEIYKVQLRALLRA
-382 SAYGKI
+382 SAYGNI
-388 KIMLPLVSTVNEVR
+388 KIMLPLVTTVSEVR
-402 RVCEL
+402 RVREL
-407 LESAKAE
+407 LESTKAE
-414 LRAENIKFHEKI
+414 LRRENIKFRDNI

-465 DRGNSKVST
+465 DRGNSKVSA
-474 LYSHYHP
+474 LYSHYNP

-504 GEAAADKAFIPLLI
+504 GEAAGDKAFIPLLI

-528 PAAVLATRK
+528 PAAVLPTRK

-547 DALTE
+547 DALAE
-552 RILTLT
+552 RVLTLDS
-558 TAEEVAA
+558 AEEVAA
-565 ALEEAER
+565 ALEEAAR

>member
-1 MRAMIYKGIAGAE
+1 MIYKGIAGAE
-14 GIGIGKARVVRETD
+14 GIGIGKALVVCEQT
-28 LDYSAVVF
+28 LDYSHVVF
-36 SGAENEKQ
+36 SGAENETN

-49 ITAFCEKTAA
+49 IAAFCEKVTA
-59 MQKKLCAAVGEKRA
+59 MQKKLTASVGEKQA
-73 QILEGQIMMIQDPFM
+73 EILNGQIMMIQDPFM
-88 ASQMQDFITGGQCAE
+88 TSQMQDFIAGGQCAE

-108 VCNMYIEMFSA
+108 VCNMYIEMFSS

-137 RLLGILLRQEEVD
+137 RLLGILLGQTEVD

-174 KEHIVGILSETGSKT
+174 KEHIVGILSESGSKT
-189 SHAAILARSLEI
+189 SHSAILARSLEL

-212 LLENGDTVIADGT
+212 VLENGDTVIVDGT
-225 RGEAVVRPEQ
+225 RGEAVVRPAQ

-245 EQLKTEK
+245 EQLKMEK
-252 QALRAFAGKKTATAD
+252 QAWHAFAGKKTVTAD

-275 NIGKPDDVS
+275 NIGKPDDVP

-302 FMDRA
+302 FMDRT

-320 AVAAQM
+320 AVATQM

-340 DKDIPYLHMEKEENP
+340 DKDIPYLHMEIEENP

-367 NPEIYQVQLRALLRA
+367 NPEIYKVQLRALLRA
-382 SAYGKI
+382 SAYGNI
-388 KIMLPLVSTVNEVR
+388 KIMLPLVTTVSEVR
-402 RVCEL
+402 RVREL
-407 LESAKAE
+407 LESIKAE
-414 LRAENIKFHEKI
+414 LRRENIKFRDNI

-465 DRGNSKVST
+465 DRGNSKVSA
-474 LYSHYHP
+474 LYSHYNP

-504 GEAAADKAFIPLLI
+504 GEAAGDKAFIPLLI

-528 PAAVLATRK
+528 PAAVLPTRK

-547 DALTE
+547 DALAE
-552 RILTLT
+552 RILTLDS
-558 TAEEVAA
+558 AEEVAA
-565 ALEEAER
+565 ALEEAAR

>member
-1 MRAMIYKGIAGAE
+1 MIYKGIAGAE
-14 GIGIGKARVVRETD
+14 GIGIGKALVVCEQT
-28 LDYSAVVF
+28 LDYSHVVF
-36 SGAENEKQ
+36 SGAENETN

-49 ITAFCEKTAA
+49 IAAFCEKVTA
-59 MQKKLCAAVGEKRA
+59 MQKKLTASVGEKQA
-73 QILEGQIMMIQDPFM
+73 EILNGQIMMIQDPFM
-88 ASQMQDFITGGQCAE
+88 TSQMQDFIAGGQCAE

-108 VCNMYIEMFSA
+108 VCNMYIEMFSS

-137 RLLGILLRQEEVD
+137 RLLGILLGQTEVD

-174 KEHIVGILSETGSKT
+174 KEHIVGILSECGSKT
-189 SHAAILARSLEI
+189 SHSAILARSLEL

-212 LLENGDTVIADGT
+212 LLENGDTVIVDGT
-225 RGEAVVRPEQ
+225 RGEAVVRPAQ

-245 EQLKTEK
+245 EQLKMEK
-252 QALRAFAGKKTATAD
+252 QALHAFAGKKTVTAD

-302 FMDRA
+302 FMDRT
-307 ALPSEEEQFAAYR
+307 ALPSEEEQFSAYR
-320 AVAAQM
+320 AVAEHLH
-326 QGKEVIIRTLDVGG
+326 GKEVIIRTLDVGG

-367 NPEIYQVQLRALLRA
+367 NPEIYKVQLRALLRA
-382 SAYGKI
+382 SAYGNI
-388 KIMLPLVSTVNEVR
+388 KIMLPLVTTVSEVR
-402 RVCEL
+402 RVREL
-407 LESAKAE
+407 LESTKAE
-414 LRAENIKFHEKI
+414 LRKENIEFRDNI

-465 DRGNSKVST
+465 DRGNSKVSA
-474 LYSHYHP
+474 LYSHYNP

-504 GEAAADKAFIPLLI
+504 GEAAGDKAFIPLLI

-528 PAAVLATRK
+528 PAAVLPTRK

-547 DALTE
+547 DALAE

-565 ALEEAER
+565 ALEEAAR
-572 A
+572 V

>member
-1 MRAMIYKGIAGAE
+1 MIYKGIAGAE
-14 GIGIGKARVVRETD
+14 GIGIGKALVVCEQT
-28 LDYSAVVF
+28 LDYSHVVF
-36 SGAENEKQ
+36 SGAENETN

-49 ITAFCEKTAA
+49 IAAFCEKVTA
-59 MQKKLCAAVGEKRA
+59 MQKKLTASVGEKQA
-73 QILEGQIMMIQDPFM
+73 EILNGQIMMIQDPFM
-88 ASQMQDFITGGQCAE
+88 TSQMQDFIAGGQCAE

-108 VCNMYIEMFSA
+108 VCNMYIEMFSS

-137 RLLGILLRQEEVD
+137 RLLGILLGQTEVD

-174 KEHIVGILSETGSKT
+174 KEHIVGILSECGSKT
-189 SHAAILARSLEI
+189 SHSAILARSLEL

-212 LLENGDTVIADGT
+212 LLENGDTVIVDGT
-225 RGEAVVRPEQ
+225 RGEAVVRPAQ

-245 EQLKTEK
+245 EQLKMEK
-252 QALRAFAGKKTATAD
+252 QALHAFAGKKTVTAD

-275 NIGKPDDVS
+275 NIGKPDDVP

-302 FMDRA
+302 FMDRT

-320 AVAAQM
+320 AVATQM

-367 NPEIYQVQLRALLRA
+367 NPEIYKVQLRALLRA
-382 SAYGKI
+382 SAYGNI
-388 KIMLPLVSTVNEVR
+388 KIMLPLVTTVSEVR
-402 RVCEL
+402 RVREL
-407 LESAKAE
+407 LESTKAE
-414 LRAENIKFHEKI
+414 LRRENIEFRDNI

-465 DRGNSKVST
+465 DRGNSKVSA
-474 LYSHYHP
+474 LYSHYNP

-497 GIPVGMC
+497 GMPVGMC
-504 GEAAADKAFIPLLI
+504 GEAAGDKAFIPLLI

-528 PAAVLATRK
+528 PAAVLPTRK

-547 DALTE
+547 DALAE
-552 RILTLT
+552 RVLTLDS
-558 TAEEVAA
+558 AEEVAA
-565 ALEEAER
+565 ALEEAAR

>member
-1 MRAMIYKGIAGAE
+1 MIYKGIAGAE
-14 GIGIGKARVVRETD
+14 GIGIGKALVVCEQT
-28 LDYSAVVF
+28 LDYSHVVF
-36 SGAENEKQ
+36 SGAENETN

-49 ITAFCEKTAA
+49 IAAFCEKVTA
-59 MQKKLCAAVGEKRA
+59 MQKKLTASVGEKQA
-73 QILEGQIMMIQDPFM
+73 EILNGQIMMIQDPFM
-88 ASQMQDFITGGQCAE
+88 TSQMQDFIAGGQCAE

-108 VCNMYIEMFSA
+108 VCNMYIEMFSS

-137 RLLGILLRQEEVD
+137 RLLGILLGQTEVD

-174 KEHIVGILSETGSKT
+174 KEHIVGILSECGSKT
-189 SHAAILARSLEI
+189 SHSAILARSLEL

-212 LLENGDTVIADGT
+212 LLENGDTVIVDGT
-225 RGEAVVRPEQ
+225 RGEAVVRPAQ

-245 EQLKTEK
+245 EQLKMEK
-252 QALRAFAGKKTATAD
+252 QALHAFAGKKTVTAD

-275 NIGKPDDVS
+275 NIGKPDDVP

-302 FMDRA
+302 FMDRT

-320 AVAAQM
+320 AVATQM

-367 NPEIYQVQLRALLRA
+367 NPEIYKVQLRALLRA
-382 SAYGKI
+382 SAYGNI
-388 KIMLPLVSTVNEVR
+388 KIMLPLVTTVSEVR
-402 RVCEL
+402 RVREL
-407 LESAKAE
+407 LESTKAE
-414 LRAENIKFHEKI
+414 LRRENIKFRDNI

-465 DRGNSKVST
+465 DRGNSKVSA
-474 LYSHYHP
+474 LYSHYNP

-504 GEAAADKAFIPLLI
+504 GEAAGDKAFIPLLI

-528 PAAVLATRK
+528 PAAVLPTRK

-547 DALTE
+547 DALAE
-552 RILTLT
+552 RILTLDS
-558 TAEEVAA
+558 AEEVAA
-565 ALEEAER
+565 ALEKAAR